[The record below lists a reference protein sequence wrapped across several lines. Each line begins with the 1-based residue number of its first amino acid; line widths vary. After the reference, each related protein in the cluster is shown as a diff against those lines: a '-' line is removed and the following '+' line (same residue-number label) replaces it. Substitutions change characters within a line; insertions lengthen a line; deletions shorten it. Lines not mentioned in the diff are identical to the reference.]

1 MCEVLLYRVHHM
13 MVGFDHNIEAAA
25 GTNPLVVKIPKELES
40 EKENANG
47 AKVSEWP
54 LPHPMHLFPIKLLL
68 FKQNI

>member
-1 MCEVLLYRVHHM
+1 M

-25 GTNPLVVKIPKELES
+25 GTNPRFPKGNVEKELES
-40 EKENANG
+40 GKENANG

-54 LPHPMHLFPIKLLL
+54 LPCPMHLLPIKLLL